1 MSYPLIIK
9 NFVDTN
15 PYVKEEEI
23 INFSFKRKE
32 NGEQVGIVKIDSGIT
47 YIKRITPDGL
57 DTTLII
63 KIPLFFSI
71 EDRNNFI
78 MKNLYNNYTQAD
90 IAMFLNMSQSQISN
104 IIRKYRNNEI

>member
-1 MSYPLIIK
+1 MSYP
-9 NFVDTN
+9 
-15 PYVKEEEI
+15 
-23 INFSFKRKE
+23 
-32 NGEQVGIVKIDSGIT
+32 
-47 YIKRITPDGL
+47 
-57 DTTLII
+57 LII